1 MDAGDRCHFTAGAN
15 TVVVTVREVR
25 DDGLVL
31 VQNRSHGA
39 GAYPF
44 LVRSDTLVP
53 DLEDPVTVDADAV

>member
-1 MDAGDRCHFTAGAN
+1 MDTGDRCHFTAGAN

-31 VQNRSHGA
+31 VQNESHGT

-44 LVRSDTLVP
+44 LVRSDMLVP
-53 DLEDPVTVDADAV
+53 ELVDPVDADAV